1 MKDSFENDNDWDE
14 VDKEGNNNID
24 EENLDDSDDNEKHS
38 NNNSNKYLFNSNI
51 ANNFN
56 NISLTDNNNNIKE
69 YEIINEEDNDSNQI
83 FKDQIDLDEEKIDTP
98 TPEENIKASKIDI
111 KLTNIDKIKNEEDL
125 CELDIKE
132 KKTDS
137 LSLTT
142 YYEIIL
148 INKIKNLNNIKSYRR
163 YDNFSSL
170 YEALKLEFPYY
181 IFPKLSEKNII
192 NKYKKDN
199 DFMLRRKNQLKYFI
213 NYLFKHNEIKDSTLF
228 KKFLNDSEFDEKYF
242 KSIKYKYLSPY
253 TDQYIANNNYSVKN
267 GIKIIYNTIKGI
279 NSYEY
284 KYEKTNNEKELIKIK
299 KFYKDLFENFENI
312 YNYFKKYCKYSKKN
326 IKNLEE
332 NSRCFLKLKLDNNL
346 NSESE
351 RDKFLDELIL
361 INKSIQNKKENINVQ
376 YINILDDFDKFL
388 LYLNGVNESLD
399 RYFDQFLK
407 EYEKVL
413 FINNKILNEKIIE
426 KEKISEEASLIQNAK
441 QKYEDNLIN
450 EIGNFMEE
458 NKDRYEKII
467 KNFINIINEEN
478 KNENIILNENKNIF
492 ED

>member
-1 MKDSFENDNDWDE
+1 MKDSEEKSNDWDE
-14 VDKEGNNNID
+14 VDNNNID
-24 EENLDDSDDNEKHS
+24 EENLDDSDDNDKHS
-38 NNNSNKYLFNSNI
+38 NNNSNKYMFNSTITTNI
-51 ANNFN
+51 NN
-56 NISLTDNNNNIKE
+56 TDNNNNINE
-69 YEIINEEDNDSNQI
+69 YEIINEEDNNSNFQKNQI
-83 FKDQIDLDEEKIDTP
+83 DIDEEKIDTP
-98 TPEENIKASKIDI
+98 TPDEKQTKIDI
-111 KLTNIDKIKNEEDL
+111 KIKIEDKIKNEEDL
-125 CELDIKE
+125 YELDIKE

-137 LSLTT
+137 ISLTT

-148 INKIKNLNNIKSYRR
+148 INKNKNLNNIKSYRR

-170 YEALKLEFPYY
+170 YEALKLEFPYF
-181 IFPKLSEKNII
+181 IFPKLSEKNIL
-192 NKYKKDN
+192 NKYKKDT
-199 DFMLRRKNQLKYFI
+199 DFMLKRKNQLKYFI
-213 NYLFKHNEIKDSTLF
+213 NYLFKHYEIKDSLLF

-242 KSIKYKYLSPY
+242 KSIKYKYLSPF
-253 TDQYIANNNYSVKN
+253 TDQYILNNNYSVKN

-299 KFYKDLFENFENI
+299 IFYKELFENFENI
-312 YNYFKKYCKYSKKN
+312 YKYFNKYCRNCKKN
-326 IKNLEE
+326 INNLEE

-351 RDKFLDELIL
+351 RDKFFDDLIKL
-361 INKSIQNKKENINVQ
+361 NKNIQNQKENINVQ
-376 YINILDDFDKFL
+376 YFNVLDDFDKFL

-399 RYFDQFLK
+399 RYFDIFLK

-426 KEKISEEASLIQNAK
+426 KEKISEEASKIKNAK
-441 QKYEDNLIN
+441 QKYENNLIN

-458 NKDRYEKII
+458 NKDRYENIL
-467 KNFINIINEEN
+467 KNFINLLNEEN